1 MAAVTG
7 GVNFWASHARLCGM
21 TDTVRSYWDS
31 QAGSFDVEPDH
42 GLLDPAVRR
51 AWAELL
57 LPLMPREGCDVADLG
72 CGTGSLSLLL
82 GEAGHQVWGLDVSGQ
97 MVAKARTKLAAAG
110 VSAEFTVGDAS
121 VPPRARGSVDVVLAR
136 HVLWALPD
144 PSSALARWS
153 GLLRGTGTM
162 ILVEGLWG
170 TGAGIPADR
179 CLDLVRA
186 HRRSA
191 ALTVLKDPALW
202 GREITD
208 ERYLIV
214 STA

>member
-1 MAAVTG
+1 
-7 GVNFWASHARLCGM
+7 M
-21 TDTVRSYWDS
+21 TETVRSYWDS
-31 QAGSFDVEPDH
+31 QAGSFDAEADH
-42 GLLDPAVRR
+42 GLLDPAVRQ
-51 AWAELL
+51 AWAKLL
-57 LPLMPREGCDVADLG
+57 LPLMPGAGCDVADLG

-97 MVAKARTKLAAAG
+97 MVARARTKLAAAG
-110 VSAEFTVGDAS
+110 VSAEFAVGDAS

-144 PSSALARWS
+144 PSSALARWA
-153 GLLRGTGTM
+153 GLLREPGIM

-170 TGAGIPADR
+170 TGAGISADH

-191 ALTVLKDPALW
+191 TLTVLNDPALW
-202 GREITD
+202 GREISD